1 MTTLIASAP
10 ESVVPDMTL
19 DNRDGDCA
27 SGFVKLL
34 EAMEQ
39 LRPGQLMA
47 ILSRDPASRRE
58 LREWTG
64 RAGHDL
70 LEARTSGPFWRR
82 EFTYLI
88 RKGGQS

>member
-1 MTTLIASAP
+1 MTPLSAP
-10 ESVVPDMTL
+10 ALASVVPDMTH

-34 EAMEQ
+34 EAMDQ
-39 LRPGQLMA
+39 LQPGQLMA

-64 RAGHDL
+64 RAGHTL
-70 LEARTSGPFWRR
+70 LEARTAGPFWRR

>member
-1 MTTLIASAP
+1 MTTLTSHTI
-10 ESVVPDMTL
+10 ESLVADMTL

-34 EAMEQ
+34 EAMDQ
-39 LRPGQLMA
+39 LQPGQLMA
-47 ILSRDPASRRE
+47 ILSRDPASQRE
-58 LREWTG
+58 LREWTA

-70 LEARTSGPFWRR
+70 LEARTTGPFWRR
-82 EFTYLI
+82 EFHYLI

>member
-1 MTTLIASAP
+1 MTTLIAPAL

-34 EAMEQ
+34 EAMDQ
-39 LRPGQLMA
+39 LQPGQLMA

-64 RAGHDL
+64 RAGHTL
-70 LEARTSGPFWRR
+70 LEARTAGPFWRR